1 MNQIL
6 EEVRVLQNKLKSDH
20 LNYELKLNNAKMV
33 CGSSTADV
41 INQIE
46 AKKQSLD
53 DHSESVLK
61 SYNKGAID
69 MTVFVQVKSSDN
81 EIVQFLSSIFFSE
94 FSANFAFLL
103 KEAVVLDCIFLP
115 FIHLFLAM
123 TLTMCTYS
131 SNYF

>member
-20 LNYELKLNNAKMV
+20 LSYELKLNNAKMV

-81 EIVQFLSSIFFSE
+81 EILQFLSSIFFLGIS
-94 FSANFAFLL
+94 
-103 KEAVVLDCIFLP
+103 C
-115 FIHLFLAM
+115 
-123 TLTMCTYS
+123 
-131 SNYF
+131 

>member
-61 SYNKGAID
+61 AYNKGAID
-69 MTVFVQVKSSDN
+69 MTVFVQVQSSNN
-81 EIVQFLSSIFFSE
+81 EILRFLSSIFLGISW
-94 FSANFAFLL
+94 
-103 KEAVVLDCIFLP
+103 
-115 FIHLFLAM
+115 
-123 TLTMCTYS
+123 
-131 SNYF
+131 

>member
-20 LNYELKLNNAKMV
+20 LNYELELNNAKMV

-61 SYNKGAID
+61 SYNNGTIN
-69 MTVFVQVKSSDN
+69 MTMFVQVK
-81 EIVQFLSSIFFSE
+81 EKSE
-94 FSANFAFLL
+94 SVFYQLLLLLFCDENNTDTNMHILHCFVFYMFA
-103 KEAVVLDCIFLP
+103 KIQ
-115 FIHLFLAM
+115 I
-123 TLTMCTYS
+123 Y
-131 SNYF
+131 Y

>member
-53 DHSESVLK
+53 DQSESVLK
-61 SYNKGAID
+61 SYNNGTID
-69 MTVFVQVKSSDN
+69 MTIFVQVKEKSES
-81 EIVQFLSSIFFSE
+81 VFLSIFVVFV
-94 FSANFAFLL
+94 LL
-103 KEAVVLDCIFLP
+103 
-115 FIHLFLAM
+115 
-123 TLTMCTYS
+123 
-131 SNYF
+131 